1 MIIVSDTTPII
12 SLIKADHLE
21 LLEQLF
27 QEVMVPEAVYHRAY
41 WSGDCKE
48 AGRWPGRK
56 RDSGPY
62 GI

>member
-27 QEVMVPEAVYHRAY
+27 QEVMVPEAVYQELT
-41 WSGDCKE
+41 SNTTFEQESETVK
-48 AGRWPGRK
+48 
-56 RDSGPY
+56 
-62 GI
+62 